1 MKLYYLSL
9 IIIFMFLIGCSTT
22 YKVTNYF
29 SKEDLYKKANSS
41 MKSRDVNVVTI
52 DSSFT
57 AFEGSRIKDDSLQIV
72 AKIQETLS
80 LKDIKKI
87 KYYGNAYEAP
97 PASILLKS
105 GKELNTENVKVLP
118 DSSVQFINITN
129 ENIPLANVKHLNY
142 TNHWV
147 SMIPGFFG
155 GAAIGAAIGATGWII
170 KVPEG
175 GLFSGNK
182 IDHGSS
188 AVVGATFGIVI
199 GIVVGAIIG
208 KDYTY
213 QFGP

>member
-22 YKVTNYF
+22 YKVTNYV

-87 KYYGNAYEAP
+87 KYYGNAYEEPSAY
-97 PASILLKS
+97 IWLKN
-105 GKELNTENVKVLP
+105 GKELKQNKVKIIS
-118 DSSVQFINITN
+118 DSTIQFSNFIMTN
-129 ENIPLANVKHLNY
+129 EYIPVDKVKIISYKTWWQSTLIGIPFGL
-142 TNHWV
+142 V
-147 SMIPGFFG
+147 SGTLIG
-155 GAAIGAAIGATGWII
+155 GMLGGT
-170 KVPEG
+170 VSHNDEG
-175 GLFSGNK
+175 DISM
-182 IDHGSS
+182 
-188 AVVGATFGIVI
+188 VVGALG
-199 GIVVGAIIG
+199 GAIIG
-208 KDYTY
+208 TITGAILGYIIGYKNIY
-213 QFGP
+213 QFHL